1 MLAVCQHGLLRLAVS
16 RPVLVE
22 ARRNV
27 TEKMGLEKL
36 RSLHELLA
44 VTPLEIA
51 SVPSGAAFDSCVQI
65 VGEKDA
71 HVLAA
76 AVHCGALFLLTL
88 DRPLRDRVNGAKL
101 SLLAAT
107 PGDFIRQAL
116 PTHPDYPMIR

>member
-1 MLAVCQHGLLRLAVS
+1 MLAVCQHGLLRMAVS

-65 VGEKDA
+65 VGERMRMYSQPPCIA
-71 HVLAA
+71 GP
-76 AVHCGALFLLTL
+76 C
-88 DRPLRDRVNGAKL
+88 
-101 SLLAAT
+101 SC
-107 PGDFIRQAL
+107 
-116 PTHPDYPMIR
+116 